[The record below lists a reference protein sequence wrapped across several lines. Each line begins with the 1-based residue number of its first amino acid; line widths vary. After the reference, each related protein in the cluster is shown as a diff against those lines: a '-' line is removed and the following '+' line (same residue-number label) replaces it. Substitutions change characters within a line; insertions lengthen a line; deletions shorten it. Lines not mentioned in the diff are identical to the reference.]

1 MHVGSVSSQAGCTR
15 HCSACAGTLC
25 YSSRPASAGRSF
37 LPCFGGIMT
46 ANVHPAPQPFS
57 KADYKTLSLAALGG
71 ALEIYDFIIFVFFAL
86 TLSQLFFPPDMP
98 EWLRLLQSFG
108 IFVTGY
114 LARPLGGI
122 LMAHFADRLGR
133 KKVFSLSILM
143 MALPCLLIGI
153 MPTYAQ
159 IGYWAPLVL
168 LVLRILQGAAVGGEV
183 PSAWVFVAEH
193 APKGHRGYALGVLQA
208 GLTFG
213 YLLGALTATW
223 LARAFSPAEILD
235 WAWRIPF
242 LLGGVFGVVGVWLRR
257 WLNETPVF
265 IAMHAQ
271 RENLPALP
279 LGKVLREHRQSLLPA
294 VLLTFV
300 LTSAVVVLVVITP
313 TVMQQR
319 FGISAS
325 HTFALSAL
333 GIVFLNIGCVLA
345 GLLVDRIGAWR
356 GVMFYSLLLPLG
368 IGVLY
373 TSLIQ
378 QSLPLGIA
386 YAIAGLACGIVG
398 VVPSVMVG
406 LFPASIRVSGI
417 SLTYNIAYAFWAST
431 TPLLLIAL
439 MPWNIWVCVLYS
451 LIMGTVGLT
460 TAAVFGLRRGVVVDD
475 VATRRAG

>member
-1 MHVGSVSSQAGCTR
+1 
-15 HCSACAGTLC
+15 
-25 YSSRPASAGRSF
+25 
-37 LPCFGGIMT
+37 MT
-46 ANVHPAPQPFS
+46 AIVKPRPQPFS
-57 KADYKTLSLAALGG
+57 RADYKTLSLAALGG

-133 KKVFSLSILM
+133 KRMFSLSILM

-153 MPTYAQ
+153 MPTYEQ
-159 IGYWAPLVL
+159 IGYWAPLTL
-168 LVLRILQGAAVGGEV
+168 LALRILQGAAVGGEV

-193 APKGHRGYALGVLQA
+193 APAGHRGYALGVLQA

-223 LARAFSPAEILD
+223 LARVFTPAEVLD
-235 WAWRIPF
+235 YAWRIPF

-257 WLNETPVF
+257 WLSETPVF
-265 IAMHAQ
+265 VAMQAQ
-271 RENLPALP
+271 RENRQGLP
-279 LGKVLREHRQSLLPA
+279 LGQVLREHRQSLLPA
-294 VLLTFV
+294 ALLTCV

-313 TVMQQR
+313 TVMQKS

-325 HTFALSAL
+325 DTFALSAV

-345 GLLVDRIGAWR
+345 GMLVDRIGAWR
-356 GVMFYSLLLPLG
+356 GVIVYSLLLPLG

-373 TSLIQ
+373 ASLVLQ
-378 QSLPLGIA
+378 WLPLTVA
-386 YAIAGLACGIVG
+386 YAMAGLACGIVG

-406 LFPASIRVSGI
+406 LFPPGIRVSGI
-417 SLTYNIAYAFWAST
+417 SFTYNIAYALWAST
-431 TPLLLIAL
+431 TPLMLIAL
-439 MPWNIWVCVLYS
+439 MPWSPWVCVAYGVV
-451 LIMGTVGLT
+451 MGCVGLL
-460 TAAVFGLRRGVVVDD
+460 TAAVFGLHKGMAVDD
-475 VATRRAG
+475 GLTCRG

>member
-1 MHVGSVSSQAGCTR
+1 
-15 HCSACAGTLC
+15 
-25 YSSRPASAGRSF
+25 
-37 LPCFGGIMT
+37 MT
-46 ANVHPAPQPFS
+46 AIVRPPQAPFS
-57 KADYKTLSLAALGG
+57 RGDYKTLGLAALGG

-86 TLSQLFFPPDMP
+86 TLSQLFFPPEMP

-133 KKVFSLSILM
+133 KRVFSLSILM

-168 LVLRILQGAAVGGEV
+168 LALRILQGAAVGGEV

-193 APKGHRGYALGVLQA
+193 APNGHRGYALGVLQA

-223 LARAFSPAEILD
+223 LARVYSPAEILD

-257 WLNETPVF
+257 WLSETPVF
-265 IAMHAQ
+265 MALHAQ
-271 RENLPALP
+271 REGLQGLP
-279 LGKVLREHRQSLLPA
+279 LKQVLKDHRASLLPA
-294 VLLTFV
+294 ALLTFV

-325 HTFALSAL
+325 QTFALSAA

-345 GLLVDRIGAWR
+345 GRLVDRIGAWR
-356 GVMFYSLLLPLG
+356 GVMLYSLLLPLG

-373 TSLIQ
+373 ASLIEQ
-378 QSLPLGIA
+378 WLPLSVA
-386 YAIAGLACGIVG
+386 YAMAGLACGIVG

-406 LFPASIRVSGI
+406 LFPANIRVSGI
-417 SLTYNIAYAFWAST
+417 SFTYNIAYAFWAST

-439 MPWNIWVCVLYS
+439 MPWNIWVCVLYAFV
-451 LIMGTVGLT
+451 MGVTGLL
-460 TAAVFGLRRGVVVDD
+460 TAVVFGLCRGVRVDD
-475 VATRRAG
+475 VVLGRAS

>member
-1 MHVGSVSSQAGCTR
+1 
-15 HCSACAGTLC
+15 
-25 YSSRPASAGRSF
+25 
-37 LPCFGGIMT
+37 MT
-46 ANVHPAPQPFS
+46 AIVKPRPQPFS
-57 KADYKTLSLAALGG
+57 RADYKTLSLAALGG

-86 TLSQLFFPPDMP
+86 TLSQLFFPPEMP

-133 KKVFSLSILM
+133 KRMFSLSILM

-153 MPTYAQ
+153 MPTYDQ
-159 IGYWAPLVL
+159 IGYWAPLIL
-168 LVLRILQGAAVGGEV
+168 LALRILQGAAVGGEV

-193 APKGHRGYALGVLQA
+193 APVGHRGYALGVLQA

-223 LARAFSPAEILD
+223 LARVFTPAEVLD
-235 WAWRIPF
+235 YAWRIPF

-257 WLNETPVF
+257 WLSETPVF
-265 IAMHAQ
+265 VAMQAQ
-271 RENLPALP
+271 RENMQGLP
-279 LGKVLREHRQSLLPA
+279 LGQVLREHRQSLLPA
-294 VLLTFV
+294 ALLTCV

-313 TVMQQR
+313 TVMQKS

-325 HTFALSAL
+325 DTFALSAA

-345 GLLVDRIGAWR
+345 GMLVDRIGAWR
-356 GVMFYSLLLPLG
+356 GVIVYSLLLPLG

-373 TSLIQ
+373 ASLVQ
-378 QSLPLGIA
+378 QWLPLSVA

-406 LFPASIRVSGI
+406 LFPPGIRVSGI
-417 SLTYNIAYAFWAST
+417 SFTYNIAYALWAST
-431 TPLLLIAL
+431 TPLMLIAL
-439 MPWNIWVCVLYS
+439 MPWSPWVCVAYGVV
-451 LIMGTVGLT
+451 MGCVGLM
-460 TAAVFGLRRGVVVDD
+460 TAAVFGLHKGMAVDD
-475 VATRRAG
+475 RLTCRG

>member
-1 MHVGSVSSQAGCTR
+1 MTADTH
-15 HCSACAGTLC
+15 
-25 YSSRPASAGRSF
+25 SRPA
-37 LPCFGGIMT
+37 
-46 ANVHPAPQPFS
+46 PFS
-57 KADYKTLSLAALGG
+57 RSDYKTLGLAALGG

-159 IGYWAPLVL
+159 IGYFAPLL
-168 LVLRILQGAAVGGEV
+168 LLFLRVLQGAAVGGEV

-193 APKGHRGYALGVLQA
+193 APAGHRGYALGFLQA

-213 YLLGALTATW
+213 YLIGALTATF
-223 LARAFSPAEILD
+223 LAQAFTPAEILD
-235 WAWRIPF
+235 YAWRYPF
-242 LLGGVFGVVGVWLRR
+242 LLGGVFGVIGVWLRR
-257 WLNETPVF
+257 WLSETPVF
-265 IAMHAQ
+265 MAMQAQ
-271 RENLPALP
+271 RDATVELP
-279 LGKVLREHRQSLLPA
+279 LRTVLREHRLAILPA
-294 VLLTFV
+294 MILTCV
-300 LTSAVVVLVVITP
+300 LTSAVVVFVVITP
-313 TVMQQR
+313 TMMQKT
-319 FGISAS
+319 FGMTAS

-356 GVMFYSLLLPLG
+356 TVMLYSLLLPLG

-373 TSLIQ
+373 TCLITGGQ
-378 QSLPLGIA
+378 WIGLA
-386 YAIAGLACGIVG
+386 YAIAGLGCGVVG
-398 VVPSVMVG
+398 AVPSVMVS
-406 LFPASIRVSGI
+406 LFPARIRVSGI
-417 SLTYNIAYAFWAST
+417 SFTYNIAYAAWASI
-431 TPLLLIAL
+431 TPLLLIGL
-439 MPWNIWVCVLYS
+439 MPWSPWICVIFS
-451 LIMGTVGLT
+451 AVMGAVGVSS
-460 TAAVFGLRRGVVVDD
+460 AAYFGARMPRIERCP
-475 VATRRAG
+475 AAGAA